1 MRSDEGKRAP
11 APRARPEIVICTPAT
26 RQHAATTD
34 SEATMRKWD
43 YDLWI
48 ERAIYVA
55 IGVSILIGLFA
66 GLRPYFS

>member
-1 MRSDEGKRAP
+1 
-11 APRARPEIVICTPAT
+11 
-26 RQHAATTD
+26 
-34 SEATMRKWD
+34 MRKWD